1 MLFLRSIQYKHQ
13 VRYDSIFPFSVPI
26 LTTFT
31 KIDFTTDITILVGE
45 NGSGKSTFLEGLA
58 CAVPSITVGD
68 QSVQSDPSLSNA
80 RLLAEEL
87 KLIWNEKT
95 RKGFFMRAEDFF
107 QYTKKMNAMKAEM
120 EEELKR
126 VDEEFKT
133 RSKTAQL
140 YARAGYAG
148 QAGAIEN
155 RYGKDMDAHSHGEA
169 FIEFFTTRFVPGG
182 LYLLDEPEA
191 PLSPLRQIS
200 FLMLLKEMIA
210 QNSQFII
217 ATHSPIIMAYP
228 GAKII
233 SFDGNSL
240 EEISYEDISS
250 VKTMKSFLNHPGA
263 YLQHLND

>member
-1 MLFLRSIQYKHQ
+1 MIFLRSIQRKKN
-13 VRYDSIFPFSVPI
+13 STKNCGFPFSLPI
-26 LTTFT
+26 IQSFQGLTFS
-31 KIDFTTDITILVGE
+31 TDITILVGE

-58 CAVPSITVGD
+58 CSIPSITVGD
-68 QSVQSDPSLSNA
+68 QNVQSDPSLSSA

-87 KLIWNEKT
+87 KLTWNEKT

-107 QYTKKMNAMKAEM
+107 QYTKRMNAMKAEM
-120 EEELKR
+120 EEELLR
-126 VDEEFKT
+126 VDEEYKN

-140 YARAGYAG
+140 YARSGFAG

-155 RYGKDMDAHSHGEA
+155 RYGKDLDAHSHGEA
-169 FIEFFTTRFVPGG
+169 FIEFFSTRFVPGG

-200 FLMLLKEMIA
+200 FLMLLKDMIEIK
-210 QNSQFII
+210 SQFII

-233 SFDGNSL
+233 SFDHQVI
-240 EEISYEDISS
+240 EEIDYQDISS
-250 VKTMKSFLNHPGA
+250 VKTMKNFLNHPDA